1 MSIPLSLANSPP
13 PDRTVESSELQ
24 PVKQLLTLL
33 DKTFKTTRTYGP
45 TNPVAQKFFQQFYSF
60 LTLQL
65 AAHDILQFLVQR
77 SGLYY
82 KGEVVYQSA
91 STSENLA
98 FKLHADGIR
107 ELSFHKGLSQDDL
120 QYFLDALWT
129 THDADASDDDIVTR
143 LWEKNLSTISFVT
156 AEETIKTMQ
165 TDAVLTPQAGGTFNT
180 PVSELNTIS
189 WAEAA
194 RQKTEAVTGTASG
207 AGGQGGGVAV
217 YDVSQEERQQLSI
230 DMQAEVGRDHATYL
244 LDMLTAILASEQS
257 PVLLKRLLDLFGDIL
272 DAMIKEGNWKL
283 LNTFVNL
290 LHEAQE
296 LCPNLSDEHKAQLV
310 ALFGSLGRPD
320 RIKTIETVLNE
331 SPESPVDDL
340 EALLLMLS
348 PGVGPALCELL
359 AALKHKPHRLMVCE
373 VLIAHSKNNPQ
384 ILAKGLSD
392 PRWYVVRNLVYVIG
406 KLGNGQLLRSLDPL
420 KHHAD
425 VRVRKE
431 VLRAIKTLCPQ
442 SAGNSFIDFLRDGE
456 ETIRLSALKHLVSGP
471 YATTF
476 TAWAP
481 VVTHSAFL
489 ERSHSEKHAVFLAM
503 GHTAGEECVPYW
515 QELVTRRFWT
525 RRRMHAEVAALAAEA
540 LGLRGTPAA
549 IMALRDGQRRFNK
562 TIREACRVAL
572 DAAAKRA
579 ATPTVKMH
587 A

>member
-1 MSIPLSLANSPP
+1 M
-13 PDRTVESSELQ
+13 Q
-24 PVKQLLTLL
+24 PIKQLLALL

-45 TNPVAQKFFQQFYSF
+45 NNPVAQKFFQQFYSF

-82 KGEVVYQSA
+82 KGDVVYQSA

-120 QYFLDALWT
+120 QYFLDALWS
-129 THDADASDDDIVTR
+129 THDPEASDDDIVTR

-165 TDAVLTPQAGGTFNT
+165 TDAVLTPQGGTFSA
-180 PVSELNTIS
+180 PVSQLSTIS
-189 WAEAA
+189 STEAA
-194 RQKTEAVTGTASG
+194 RQKSDPGTGTASG
-207 AGGQGGGVAV
+207 SGQGSVAI
-217 YDVSQEERQQLSI
+217 YDVSPEERQQLFV
-230 DMQAEVGRDHATYL
+230 DMQAESARDHVTYL

-272 DAMIKEGNWKL
+272 DALVKEGNWKL

-310 ALFGSLGRPD
+310 ELFGSLGRPD
-320 RIKTIETVLNE
+320 RIKAIETVLND
-331 SPESPVDDL
+331 SPESPVDEL
-340 EALLLMLS
+340 EALFLMLS
-348 PGVGPALCELL
+348 PSIAPVLCALL
-359 AALKHKPHRLMVCE
+359 AALKHKHHRLMVCE
-373 VLIAHSKNNPQ
+373 VLIAHAKHNPQ
-384 ILAKGLSD
+384 ILAKGLGD

-406 KLGNGQLLRSLDPL
+406 KLGNEQLLKSLEPL

-431 VLRAIKTLCPQ
+431 VLRALKSLCPP
-442 SAGNSFIDFLRDGE
+442 SAGNSLIVFLRDAE
-456 ETIRLSALKHLVSGP
+456 ETIRSSALKLLLNGP
-471 YATTF
+471 YTTTF
-476 TAWAP
+476 DAWSP

-489 ERSHSEKHAVFLAM
+489 ERSHSEKHAIFQAM
-503 GHTAGEECVPYW
+503 GQTAGEACVPYW
-515 QELVTRRFWT
+515 QELVTRRFW
-525 RRRMHAEVAALAAEA
+525 RRRRLHAEVAALAAEA
-540 LGLRGTPAA
+540 LGICGTQAA
-549 IMALRDGQRRFNK
+549 VMALRDGQRRFNRR
-562 TIREACRVAL
+562 IREACRVAL
-572 DAAAKRA
+572 EAAAKRVTA
-579 ATPTVKMH
+579 AR
-587 A
+587 

>member
-1 MSIPLSLANSPP
+1 MSTPLSLVNSPSP
-13 PDRTVESSELQ
+13 GRTAEASELQ
-24 PVKQLLTLL
+24 PIKQLLTLL

-45 TNPVAQKFFQQFYSF
+45 NNPVAQKFFQQFYSF

-129 THDADASDDDIVTR
+129 THDAEASDDDIVTR

-165 TDAVLTPQAGGTFNT
+165 TDAVLTPQASTFST
-180 PVSELNTIS
+180 PVSELSTIS
-189 WAEAA
+189 SQEAA
-194 RQKTEAVTGTASG
+194 RQKTEGGTGTAG
-207 AGGQGGGVAV
+207 GGQGGVAI
-217 YDVSQEERQQLSI
+217 YDVSDEERQQLST
-230 DMQAEVGRDHATYL
+230 DMQAESGRDHVTYL

-272 DAMIKEGNWKL
+272 DALVKEGNWKL

-290 LHEAQE
+290 LNEAQE

-310 ALFGSLGRPD
+310 ALFGSLGRAD
-320 RIKTIETVLNE
+320 RIKAIETVLNE
-331 SPESPVDDL
+331 SPGSPVDDL
-340 EALLLMLS
+340 EALFLMLS
-348 PGVGPALCELL
+348 PAVAPALCELL

-373 VLIAHSKNNPQ
+373 VLIEHSKHNPQ
-384 ILAKGLSD
+384 ILAKGLGD

-406 KLGNGQLLRSLDPL
+406 KLGNAQLLKSLEPL
-420 KHHAD
+420 KHHPD

-431 VLRAIKTLCPQ
+431 VLKAMKALCPP
-442 SAGNSFIDFLRDGE
+442 ADGNSFIDFLRDGE
-456 ETIRLSALKHLVSGP
+456 ETIRLSALKLLLSAT
-471 YATTF
+471 YTTTF
-476 TAWAP
+476 TTWAS

-489 ERSHSEKHAVFLAM
+489 ERSHAEKHAIFQAM
-503 GHTAGEECVPYW
+503 GQTAGEECVPYW
-515 QELVTRRFWT
+515 QELVMRRFW
-525 RRRMHAEVAALAAEA
+525 RRRRLHAAVAALAAEA
-540 LGLRGTPAA
+540 LGIRGSPAA
-549 IMALRDGQRRFNK
+549 VMALRDGQRRWNK

-572 DAAAKRA
+572 NSAAKRA
-579 ATPTVKMH
+579 VAARKTH
-587 A
+587 E

>member
-1 MSIPLSLANSPP
+1 MSTPLSLANSPAP
-13 PDRTVESSELQ
+13 GRPAEAPELQ
-24 PVKQLLTLL
+24 PIKQLLTLL

-45 TNPVAQKFFQQFYSF
+45 NNPVAQKFFQQFYSF

-129 THDADASDDDIVTR
+129 THDAEASDDDIVTR
-143 LWEKNLSTISFVT
+143 LWEKNLATISFVT

-165 TDAVLTPQAGGTFNT
+165 SDAVLTPQASSTFNT
-180 PVSELNTIS
+180 PVSELSTIS
-189 WAEAA
+189 SQEAA
-194 RQKTEAVTGTASG
+194 RQKTEAGAGTGG
-207 AGGQGGGVAV
+207 GGGQGGVAI
-217 YDVSQEERQQLSI
+217 YDVSEEERQQLAV
-230 DMQAEVGRDHATYL
+230 DMQSESARDHVTYL

-272 DAMIKEGNWKL
+272 DALVKEGNWKL

-290 LHEAQE
+290 LNEAQE
-296 LCPNLSDEHKAQLV
+296 LCPNLSPEHKSQLV
-310 ALFGSLGRPD
+310 ALFGSLGRPE

-331 SPESPVDDL
+331 SPGSPVDDL
-340 EALLLMLS
+340 EALFLMLS
-348 PGVGPALCELL
+348 HSVAPALCELL
-359 AALKHKPHRLMVCE
+359 AGLKHKPHRLMVCE
-373 VLIAHSKNNPQ
+373 VLIEHSKHNPQ
-384 ILAKGLSD
+384 ILAKGLGD

-406 KLGNGQLLRSLDPL
+406 KLGNAQLLKSLEPL
-420 KHHAD
+420 KHHPD

-431 VLRAIKTLCPQ
+431 VLKAMKTLCPAA
-442 SAGNSFIDFLRDGE
+442 AGNSLIDFLRDAE
-456 ETIRLSALKHLVSGP
+456 ETVRLSALKLLLSGT
-471 YATTF
+471 YTTSF
-476 TAWAP
+476 TAWAS

-489 ERSHSEKHAVFLAM
+489 DRSHAEKHAVFQAM
-503 GHTAGEECVPYW
+503 GQTAGEECVPYW

-525 RRRMHAEVAALAAEA
+525 RRRLHAEVAALAAEA
-540 LGLRGTPAA
+540 LGIRGSPAA
-549 IMALRDGQRRFNK
+549 VMALRDGQRRWNR
-562 TIREACRVAL
+562 TIRDACRVAL

-579 ATPTVKMH
+579 AAPGKTH
-587 A
+587 E